1 MNVWYHSYVS
11 NTITEVFRSKCF
23 TSKSVIKWQVT
34 GERNSMVLVFFGMI
48 HWKLDFYIINQLTLL
63 CADLK
68 PRGVVVNM
76 IPGLPAH
83 ILFMCVRYADYLN
96 DADMLKSFMN
106 ATIDGIK
113 QVVKVGAMF
122 DCTGLYLLIFNTK
135 FTRCMH
141 GTWGI
146 PTLPFARRDW

>member
-1 MNVWYHSYVS
+1 M
-11 NTITEVFRSKCF
+11 
-23 TSKSVIKWQVT
+23 
-34 GERNSMVLVFFGMI
+34 
-48 HWKLDFYIINQLTLL
+48 TLL

-96 DADMLKSFMN
+96 DADMLKSFMS

-113 QVVKVGAMF
+113 QVVKVGAVL
-122 DCTGLYLLIFNTK
+122 DCTVLYLLIFNTR
-135 FTRCMH
+135 FTRCIC
-141 GTWGI
+141 GTWGM
-146 PTLPFARRDW
+146 PKLPFADVPKKGMIIISDTPFEVCSRIPAKFPGEVLLC